1 MPIFAK
7 IIKVGDEQSPTQPK
21 EEKPIKTF
29 FNLRDIIGKLTNNPS
44 PVIKGEPSPEIKVEP
59 SKYVKK
65 QDGDLIRHINTK
77 SSYQKDMLDL

>member
-44 PVIKGEPSPEIKVEP
+44 PEIKVEP